1 MSSWQDVLTEVE
13 EHQERSGTWLDQ
25 QLAESLARVGNI
37 RGNQA
42 GTEGDRMVILYGSS
56 FLQRPQTPWGADQ
69 IMLEDI
75 NGFMACVHG
84 MRFDQ
89 GLTLLLHTPGGSPN
103 AAETIVNY
111 LRSKFSYV
119 EVIIPAYAMS
129 AGTMIS
135 LSANRIIL
143 GRQSQMG
150 PIDPQMITQFG
161 VVSAQ
166 AVVDQFE
173 QAKKEILSD
182 QALTHVWAPILPS
195 LGPSLL
201 QEAGN
206 ALAYGERMVSQWLD
220 NWMLAS
226 STSVEVNGGQGAFD
240 GEPKSLGEIVA
251 EHFSDT
257 RRHGSHGR
265 RIDRDEARSYGLVVD
280 ELEQSQEL
288 QDAVL
293 RAYHLMTV
301 MFERSSVIKIIRNST
316 DGSWI
321 KAHTPPG

>member
-1 MSSWQDVLTEVE
+1 MSSWKDVLDEVE
-13 EHQERSGTWLDQ
+13 EHQDRSGNWLDR
-25 QLAESLARVGNI
+25 QLAESLARIGRL
-37 RGNQA
+37 RGCQGDLA
-42 GTEGDRMVILYGSS
+42 GDRMVILYGSS

-69 IMLEDI
+69 IMPEDI

-84 MRFDQ
+84 MNFDQ
-89 GLTLLLHTPGGSPN
+89 GLTVLLHTPGGSPN

-111 LRSKFSYV
+111 LRSKFNDI

-135 LSANRIIL
+135 LSADRIVL

-161 VVSAQ
+161 MVSAQ

-173 QAKKEILSD
+173 QAMKDILTD
-182 QALTHVWAPILPS
+182 QNLTHVWAPILPS

-201 QEAGN
+201 LEARN
-206 ALAYGERMVSQWLD
+206 ALAYGETMVSDWL
-220 NWMLAS
+220 NRWML
-226 STSVEVNGGQGAFD
+226 VNAVPD
-240 GEPKSLGEIVA
+240 SEEDEESPGEKVA
-251 EHFSDT
+251 AHFSDAK
-257 RRHGSHGR
+257 RHGSHGK
-265 RIDRDEARSYGLVVD
+265 RIDRDEARSYGLIVED
-280 ELEQSQEL
+280 LEQSQEL

-301 MFERSSVIKIIRNST
+301 MFERSNVIKIIRNSS
-316 DGSWI
+316 DGAWM
-321 KAHTPPG
+321 KAHAPFADTS